1 MTLSDE
7 LVQISTL
14 FIDTAPIIY
23 YIEAHPHFG
32 PLVKVVVDAF
42 QSGSIRAFS
51 SVITLAEVLPKP
63 IQKGHEELAARFTEF
78 LRRGRNFTLVEI
90 STEIA
95 EKAGRLRGE
104 YPVLRA
110 LDALQL
116 ATAIQIQANA
126 FLTNDTK
133 LKRVEEVNV
142 LILKD
147 FL

>member
-1 MTLSDE
+1 LE
-7 LVQISTL
+7 
-14 FIDTAPIIY
+14 
-23 YIEAHPHFG
+23 
-32 PLVKVVVDAF
+32 
-42 QSGSIRAFS
+42 QS
-51 SVITLAEVLPKP
+51 
-63 IQKGHEELAARFTEF
+63 QLAARFTEF
-78 LRRGRNFTLVEI
+78 LRRGRNFTLIEI
-90 STEIA
+90 SAEIA
-95 EKAGRLRGE
+95 EKAGRLRGK